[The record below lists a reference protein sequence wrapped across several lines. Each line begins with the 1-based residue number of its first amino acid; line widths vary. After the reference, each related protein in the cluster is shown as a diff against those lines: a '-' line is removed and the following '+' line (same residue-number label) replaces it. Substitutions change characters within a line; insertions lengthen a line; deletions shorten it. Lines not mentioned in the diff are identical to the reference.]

1 MIGWGDV
8 YKVVAAMAP
17 LYVALALGYGSVKWW
32 RMFKPDQ
39 CDAINRFNCYFIIP
53 FFTFHFTSGVDP
65 YHMNYRF
72 LAADVI
78 AKAIAGSALALWAN
92 LWRKGE
98 LSWAITSFSL
108 SSLNNTLVVGVPLL
122 EAMYG
127 PVGQDLVVQ
136 SSVIQS
142 LLWFPILLFLLQ
154 FWRTS
159 RLMFNAAANN
169 NNNNNNSSNTIHN
182 YAPTSTP
189 NYSSNIE
196 IVVQQGATADATTN
210 SDHQVPKDQNYNN
223 TPPAPAP
230 VINVNGTTTK
240 ESGKSASSNN
250 LGPTMKK
257 VCAKLGKNPNC
268 YACALGLIWALL
280 AKRWDFEMPSIVDGS
295 VMIMAKAGSG
305 VAMFTMGLFMA
316 LQEKVIA
323 CGVRLTIYGMV
334 LRFVSGP
341 FTVAVG
347 SLALGLRSNVL
358 RIAVIQAA
366 LPQAISSFVFAQ
378 EYGLHANVLSTA
390 VIFGTIVSL
399 PLLIAY
405 YVVLDVVH

>member
-1 MIGWGDV
+1 MIAWGDG

-65 YHMNYRF
+65 YRMNYRF

-92 LWRKGE
+92 LCRKGD
-98 LSWAITSFSL
+98 LSWAITSYSL

-159 RLMFNAAANN
+159 SFINAASIAND
-169 NNNNNNSSNTIHN
+169 NSTNTTIHN
-182 YAPTSTP
+182 YGPTSTQ
-189 NYSSNIE
+189 NSSNIE
-196 IVVQQGATADATTN
+196 IVVQQQQQGATADATN
-210 SDHQVPKDQNYNN
+210 YSDHQLLQLPKHQNCSN
-223 TPPAPAP
+223 TPTPAPAP

-268 YACALGLIWALL
+268 YACLWPHMGALS
-280 AKRWDFEMPSIVDGS
+280 KEVD
-295 VMIMAKAGSG
+295 M
-305 VAMFTMGLFMA
+305 
-316 LQEKVIA
+316 
-323 CGVRLTIYGMV
+323 
-334 LRFVSGP
+334 
-341 FTVAVG
+341 
-347 SLALGLRSNVL
+347 
-358 RIAVIQAA
+358 
-366 LPQAISSFVFAQ
+366 
-378 EYGLHANVLSTA
+378 H
-390 VIFGTIVSL
+390 
-399 PLLIAY
+399 
-405 YVVLDVVH
+405 